1 MLWEIEFPLVIQCL
15 SKWIEYEFLQHCWIC
30 CWVHVCM
37 STKERA
43 SGNFPHLPCWDTLW
57 NGSVFGIPCYIMWLQ
72 MYVEGRQITSE
83 AAKKQALQGCL
94 KLSMKFHFVY
104 FLLKYKITLNL
115 ITSAHIQNSLQRV
128 RWEYA
133 LLSFN
138 KCNFSSWRDVIE
150 SKSKSNTVLW
160 ESRMFS
166 S

>member
-1 MLWEIEFPLVIQCL
+1 
-15 SKWIEYEFLQHCWIC
+15 
-30 CWVHVCM
+30 
-37 STKERA
+37 
-43 SGNFPHLPCWDTLW
+43 
-57 NGSVFGIPCYIMWLQ
+57 